1 MEMRPAVAAVLVVG
15 GVIALATLYLDPGP
29 AVRYGLV
36 GAIAI
41 LYFITK
47 AKHWL

>member
-1 MEMRPAVAAVLVVG
+1 MQMRPSVAAVLVIG
-15 GVIALATLYLDPGP
+15 GLVALATLYLDPSP

-36 GAIAI
+36 GGIAI